1 MRNAERSWNGWN
13 ERGKSREE
21 RGGVQAGGVAASV
34 DTELRPA
41 IASPAYQ
48 KILVEMAATEPLS
61 LLLKAEKKS
70 TVKSIFE
77 HAFRFRD
84 TDGVGGSAEALLGEL
99 GIEGKDVTTTGTA
112 VMRAVSELVR
122 DAVYSANTKADVVA
136 LCPQGLDE
144 RLKGLVADVV
154 VSYVFALLSR
164 C

>member
-1 MRNAERSWNGWN
+1 
-13 ERGKSREE
+13 
-21 RGGVQAGGVAASV
+21 
-34 DTELRPA
+34 
-41 IASPAYQ
+41 
-48 KILVEMAATEPLS
+48 MAATEPLS
-61 LLLKAEKKS
+61 LLLKAEKKA

-99 GIEGKDVTTTGTA
+99 GMEGKDVTKTGTA

-136 LCPQGLDE
+136 LCPQNLDE

-154 VSYVFALLSR
+154 VSYVFAML